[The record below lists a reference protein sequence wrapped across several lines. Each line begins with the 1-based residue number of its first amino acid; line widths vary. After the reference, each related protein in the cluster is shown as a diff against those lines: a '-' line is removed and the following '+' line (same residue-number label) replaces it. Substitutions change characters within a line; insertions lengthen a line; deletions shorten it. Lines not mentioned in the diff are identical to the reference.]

1 VTAIT
6 KAPAWSVK
14 NNIFF
19 LSMSVFL
26 AMKIAKNACP
36 MQSVIH
42 AILDTTW
49 CKELAVNAR
58 RIVIPVIQQIIV
70 SSVIWIILSIWGN
83 VINVLIHVMNVHKME
98 NVLSAF
104 LDIT

>member
-1 VTAIT
+1 M
-6 KAPAWSVK
+6 KMSAWNVK
-14 NNIFF
+14 NNFIF
-19 LSMSVFL
+19 LSMSAL
-26 AMKIAKNACP
+26 RAMKIVYIACP
-36 MQSVIH
+36 IQSVIH
-42 AILDTTW
+42 AMLDTTW
-49 CKELAVNAR
+49 CKGVAVNAL
-58 RIVIPVIQQIIV
+58 RIVIRAIQQIIV